1 MDTKKLL
8 IIAALGLVVFFILQ
22 RKKNAATIPADDNE
36 QPENA
41 GSTDGVVSTVD
52 LSKLANELTEADKQA
67 IRDGEDTSW
76 NNFAVVSNTR

>member
-8 IIAALGLVVFFILQ
+8 IIAALGLVVFLILK
-22 RKKNAATIPADDNE
+22 RKKNTTTIPPDENE

-41 GSTDGVVSTVD
+41 GNTDGVVSTVD
-52 LSKLANELTEADKQA
+52 LSELASELSEADKQL

-76 NNFAVVSNTR
+76 NNFVASSETR